1 MGKGFESIKVWRI
14 HLMAMALHREE
25 IRRRIEEEDLI
36 EDYPHLDTQLTP
48 NGFDLTAGEIHR
60 YEAAGQLD
68 FSNDERELPETT
80 SIEPGKRDA
89 EDEYGWWELEQG
101 VYKIVAN
108 ETVRLPNDLMA
119 FTFPRSSLLRMGATI
134 DNAAWEAGFEG
145 VGEFMLHVENPDGI
159 SIKENARVN
168 QIVFV
173 PLEDAAEDGYDG
185 LYRV

>member
-1 MGKGFESIKVWRI
+1 
-14 HLMAMALHREE
+14 MALHREE
-25 IRRRIEEEDLI
+25 LRQRIEEDDLI
-36 EDYPHLDTQLTP
+36 QDYPHLDTQLTA

-60 YEAAGQLD
+60 YEGSGQLD

-80 SIEPGKRDA
+80 PIEPEKRDA
-89 EDEYGWWELEQG
+89 SDEYGWWELDPG

-119 FTFPRSSLLRMGATI
+119 FTVPRSSLLRMGATI

-145 VGEFMLHVENPDGI
+145 RGAFMLHVENPEGI
-159 SIKENARVN
+159 AIKENARVN

-173 PLEDAAEDGYDG
+173 PLEGSVEDGYDG
-185 LYRV
+185 MYRA

>member
-1 MGKGFESIKVWRI
+1 MP
-14 HLMAMALHREE
+14 LNREQLE
-25 IRRRIEEEDLI
+25 ELIEEEDLVEGVI
-36 EDYPHLDTQLTP
+36 HLETQITP

-60 YEAAGQLD
+60 YEDEGSLD

-80 SIEPGKRDA
+80 PVKPEKKEA
-89 EDEYGWWELEQG
+89 EDEYGWWVLEPG

-108 ETVRLPNDLMA
+108 EKVNLPKDLMA

-145 VGEFMLHVENPDGI
+145 VGAFMLHVENPEGI
-159 SIKENARVN
+159 EIKENARVN

-173 PLEDAAEDGYDG
+173 EMEETEEGYDG
-185 LYRV
+185 IYRA

>member
-1 MGKGFESIKVWRI
+1 MI
-14 HLMAMALHREE
+14 LNREE
-25 IRRRIEEEDLI
+25 LERRIEQEDLI

-60 YEAAGQLD
+60 YDGAGQLD

-80 SIEPGKRDA
+80 RLQPEKRDSD
-89 EDEYGWWELEQG
+89 DEYGWWELEQG

-108 ETVRLPNDLMA
+108 ETVRLPNDVMA

-145 VGEFMLHVENPDGI
+145 VGAFMLHVENPDGI

-173 PLEDAAEDGYDG
+173 QMEETEEGYDG
-185 LYRV
+185 RYKA